1 MLTYKD
7 CLDWSELDQEDV
19 DAISEHTHMSQILAL
34 AFGQRLSLQH
44 NGPRSI
50 RKMMI
55 NDIRQ
60 ARQQNNLFQAAELKQ
75 VLQQY
80 IKTHPV

>member
-7 CLDWSELDQEDV
+7 CLDWCDLDQSEV
-19 DAISEHTHMSQILAL
+19 DAISEYEKMDHILAL
-34 AFGQRLSLQH
+34 AFGQQLAQRA
-44 NGPRSI
+44 GPRKI
-50 RKMMI
+50 RKI
-55 NDIRQ
+55 ILEAIRHAQ
-60 ARQQNNLFQAAELKQ
+60 RQQNLFRAAELKR

>member
-7 CLDWSELDQEDV
+7 CLDWSDLDQNEV
-19 DAISEHTHMSQILAL
+19 DAISEHQQMSQILAL
-34 AFGQRLSLQH
+34 AFGARLAQQQ
-44 NGPRSI
+44 NGPRGI
-50 RKMMI
+50 RKI
-55 NDIRQ
+55 IIDDIRRAQ
-60 ARQQNNLFQAAELKQ
+60 RHNNLFHAAELKQ